1 MIVQIAAFTEQ
12 GKKTAYEITRT
23 PSVDNYSY
31 YDKSKDTLS
40 EWTKDAFANRRAL
53 IFVGAMGI
61 AVRTIAPYIKSK
73 LTDSPVIVVDEKGQF
88 VIPILSGHVG
98 GANELAHKIAEHL
111 GAVAV
116 ITTATDI
123 NDVFA
128 VDVFAVKNGLEILN
142 KKGIQAVSSKILEG
156 ERATISFPLEKI
168 GKLPQ
173 ELIYIDYPPKINVDI
188 IISEDDE
195 LLKKATFPL
204 RPKKKILGIGC
215 KKGKSCEDIEELVD
229 ECGVDMN
236 QIYAVASID
245 IKKNEAGIIQFS
257 NKYRIEFMTYT
268 KEELMRIEGDFSA
281 SEFVNSTVGVDNVCE
296 RSALLCAGKNGRIL
310 QKKTAKNGVT
320 LAVAERDWEIDFE

>member
-40 EWTKDAFANRRAL
+40 EWTKDAFVNRRAL

-61 AVRTIAPYIKSK
+61 SVRTIAPYIKSK

-156 ERATISFPLEKI
+156 ERATISFPLEKSR
-168 GKLPQ
+168 KLPQ

-245 IKKNEAGIIQFS
+245 IKKNETGIIQFS

>member
-12 GKKTAYEITRT
+12 GEKTAYEIIQTA
-23 PSVDNYSY
+23 SVDNYSY

-73 LTDSPVIVVDEKGQF
+73 LTDSSVIVVDEKGQF

-98 GANELAHKIAEHL
+98 GANELARKIAEHL

-128 VDVFAVKNGLEILN
+128 VDVFAVKNGLEILD
-142 KKGIQAVSSKILEG
+142 KKGIQAVSSKILAG
-156 ERATISFPLEKI
+156 QRTTISFPFGEK
-168 GKLPQ
+168 KKMPE

-188 IISEDDE
+188 IISEDGK
-195 LLKKATFPL
+195 LLEKATLPL

-215 KKGKSCEDIEELVD
+215 KKGKSCEDIEALVD

-236 QIYAVASID
+236 QVYAVASID
-245 IKKNEAGIIQFS
+245 IKKNEAGIIRFA
-257 NKYRIEFMTYT
+257 NKYRIKFLTYT
-268 KEELMRIEGDFSA
+268 KEELMKIEGDFST

-296 RSALLCAGKNGRIL
+296 RSALLCAGENGRIL

>member
-23 PSVDNYSY
+23 PSVDTYSY

-156 ERATISFPLEKI
+156 ERATISFPLEKSR
-168 GKLPQ
+168 KLPQ

-245 IKKNEAGIIQFS
+245 IKKNETGIIQFS
-257 NKYRIEFMTYT
+257 NKYRIEFLTYT

>member
-53 IFVGAMGI
+53 IFVGTMGI

-156 ERATISFPLEKI
+156 ERATISFPLEKSR
-168 GKLPQ
+168 KLPQ

-195 LLKKATFPL
+195 LLKKAIFPL

-245 IKKNEAGIIQFS
+245 IKKNETGIIQFS
-257 NKYRIEFMTYT
+257 NKYRIEFLTYT
-268 KEELMRIEGDFSA
+268 KEELMKIEGDFSA

>member
-12 GKKTAYEITRT
+12 GKETAYEITRT
-23 PSVDNYSY
+23 PSVYNYSY

-156 ERATISFPLEKI
+156 ERATISFPLEKSR
-168 GKLPQ
+168 KLPQ
-173 ELIYIDYPPKINVDI
+173 ELIYIDYPPKIHVDI

-245 IKKNEAGIIQFS
+245 IKKNETGIIQFS
-257 NKYRIEFMTYT
+257 NKYRIEFLTYT
-268 KEELMRIEGDFSA
+268 KEELMKIEGDFSA

>member
-156 ERATISFPLEKI
+156 ERATISFPLGKSR
-168 GKLPQ
+168 KLPQ

-245 IKKNEAGIIQFS
+245 IKKNETGIIQFS
-257 NKYRIEFMTYT
+257 NKYRIEFLTYT
-268 KEELMRIEGDFSA
+268 KEELMKIEGDFSA